1 MASATGQC
9 SVHQIYQHLHCLP
22 QHLRRRVMIMMME
35 VMPSCVRAPRAEGG
49 TPPWPT
55 TTCDFRRYTRQ
66 KPNDDPRM
74 MVVEVQGLF

>member
-1 MASATGQC
+1 
-9 SVHQIYQHLHCLP
+9 
-22 QHLRRRVMIMMME
+22 MIMMME